1 MSGRYLTGLRSH
13 WVPWTVL
20 VTASLLLVGSAA
32 FAASGVSQT
41 ATVPAGAAARPAA
54 TQSTAA
60 QPSAYTAPTAAVP
73 GTNRANGGQGGMM
86 GSGGGSMMDTRVW
99 VAGNGVQV
107 TTISAARARAAAA
120 ASPSGLHTGE
130 VMQFSESFYVEL
142 KDASGASAAEVLVD
156 PASGAVFTE
165 YGPGMM
171 WTARTATAAI
181 SADRAT
187 AIANDW
193 LRTNA
198 AGQTVGT
205 TDAFPGHYTMD
216 TVSGGNTVG
225 MLSVNA
231 TTGAVWYH
239 TWHGTFIAKEDA

>member
-1 MSGRYLTGLRSH
+1 MTSTAAWHRLR
-13 WVPWTVL
+13 WLPWTVL

-32 FAASGVSQT
+32 FAVSGMWE
-41 ATVPAGAAARPAA
+41 
-54 TQSTAA
+54 
-60 QPSAYTAPTAAVP
+60 TAAVP
-73 GTNRANGGQGGMM
+73 GNAAARPTAARTTAAQPTSYGVPSTVPGTTRTNGGRGGMM
-86 GSGGGSMMDTRVW
+86 GSNRGGSMMDTRTW
-99 VAGNGVQV
+99 LAGNGVPV

-142 KDASGASAAEVLVD
+142 KNASGASAAEVLVE
-156 PASGAVFTE
+156 PATGAVFTE
-165 YGPGMM
+165 YGPAMM
-171 WTARTATAAI
+171 WATGTAPYAI

-187 AIANDW
+187 SLANAW
-193 LRTNA
+193 LWTNA
-198 AGQTVGT
+198 PGQTVGT

-216 TVSGGNTVG
+216 MVSGGNTVG

-231 TTGAVWYH
+231 TTGAVWFH